1 MSSSD
6 ANDVAETVGA
16 PLLTERKRLGIT
28 QVEMAKRCSVRMLE
42 QELIAHAEA
51 ILGNAFPEAD
61 HRWIAGA
68 ARVQVLGDR
77 AGLVEREKNACQAIL
92 SLFEF
97 GHKIGRKKA
106 KQAGGR

>member
-1 MSSSD
+1 M
-6 ANDVAETVGA
+6 
-16 PLLTERKRLGIT
+16 KIT
-28 QVEMAKRCSVRMLE
+28 MLEQMLE

-68 ARVQVLGDR
+68 ARVHVLDDR
-77 AGLVEREKNACQAIL
+77 AGLAEREKNVCQAIL

-97 GHKIGRKKA
+97 GHKIGCKKA
-106 KQAGGR
+106 KQAGGADLGCRGKAPT